1 MITYITKTILCS
13 ALLLLIYKF
22 FLEKEKMHRFNR
34 FYLLFSIALSFI
46 APLITINVKSSI
58 NPISESIS
66 LINSDIQSSISNQS
80 QKITFEQSQYPN
92 ILLLIYL
99 VVSIFF
105 LYRFTKNMY
114 ILFRKIKNNESTS
127 YFNSKL
133 VLTAEKQ
140 IPHSFLNYIFIYN
153 EDFQQGRIEKE
164 ILHHEL
170 THVNQKHSIDI
181 SIIELIIVLTWFNPI
196 IFFYRQAVQLN
207 HEFLADESVV
217 STLNNTQSY
226 QLLLLN
232 KASQQNNLI
241 LSSPFNYII
250 TKKRLVMMTK
260 KTSIKTAVIKQI
272 ALIPLL
278 VAMVFLFS
286 SKGIA
291 QETLKVENEKQT
303 VQSTKGVTQD
313 IINEYNSIIDKYKK
327 PSDNF
332 LKMINAADRERL
344 EAIYWQ
350 MSKEQQNYQTVFFT
364 KIVFPKPI
372 VPTKD
377 QLESFKNKQKYGV
390 WVDGK
395 KIENSA
401 LYDYINT
408 DFANVFVSELLKN
421 AIDYG
426 KYEYQVDLSTKK
438 YYQETVEKLKE
449 QKTIMLIRRSPDKNY
464 PN

>member
-1 MITYITKTILCS
+1 
-13 ALLLLIYKF
+13 
-22 FLEKEKMHRFNR
+22 
-34 FYLLFSIALSFI
+34 
-46 APLITINVKSSI
+46 
-58 NPISESIS
+58 
-66 LINSDIQSSISNQS
+66 
-80 QKITFEQSQYPN
+80 
-92 ILLLIYL
+92 
-99 VVSIFF
+99 
-105 LYRFTKNMY
+105 MY